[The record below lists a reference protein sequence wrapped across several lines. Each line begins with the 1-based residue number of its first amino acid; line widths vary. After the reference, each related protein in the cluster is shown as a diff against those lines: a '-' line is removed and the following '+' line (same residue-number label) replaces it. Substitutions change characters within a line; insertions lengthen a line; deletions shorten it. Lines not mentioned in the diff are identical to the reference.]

1 MIALTLACSILGA
14 AGTITS
20 TPPPPL
26 TSNLTP
32 DEPTKAVL
40 NFFAL
45 LDKRDYEG
53 AFQALDPNSTIIMNR
68 FAALMSMANQGKDGV
83 TAVDEK
89 SGPAMLRT
97 VFDKL
102 PKGLR
107 FTPDDVVGSIVQ
119 DDHAW
124 VVVGYD
130 ISRIAQDVSPNLKDD
145 PITSMSMEMM
155 FSEKLYFTWE
165 AQRTKGKWNMD
176 LGFWSNILPLASV
189 LINAREGGLLEEID
203 KTASGKDATKKD
215 DVKDEKGKN
224 PLK

>member
-1 MIALTLACSILGA
+1 MLVCSLLGA
-14 AGTITS
+14 AGTAAVD
-20 TPPPPL
+20 TPPSL
-26 TSNLTP
+26 TPAFTP

-40 NFFAL
+40 GFFAL

-53 AFQALDPNSTIIMNR
+53 AYKSLDANSLVIMNR
-68 FAALMSMANQGKDGV
+68 FAALMSMAKQGRESV

-97 VFDKL
+97 VFDQL

-107 FTPDDVVGSIVQ
+107 FSPDDVVGSIVQ
-119 DDHAW
+119 DNHAW

-130 ISRIAQDVSPNLKDD
+130 ITRMAQEFSPEMKDD
-145 PITSMSMEMM
+145 PMTAMAMEMM
-155 FSEKLYFTWE
+155 FAEKLYFTWE
-165 AQRTKGKWNMD
+165 ANRSEGKWRMD

-203 KTASGKDATKKD
+203 TAHSLKEDTKPGS
-215 DVKDEKGKN
+215 EKGKN

>member
-1 MIALTLACSILGA
+1 MIALMLAMSLLGA
-14 AGTITS
+14 AGTATVD
-20 TPPPPL
+20 TPPAL
-26 TSNLTP
+26 TPTFTP

-40 NFFAL
+40 GFFAL
-45 LDKRDYEG
+45 LDKRDYDG
-53 AFQALDPNSTIIMNR
+53 AFKALDPNSTIIMNR
-68 FAALMSMANQGKDGV
+68 FAALMSMANAGKEAV

-107 FTPDDVVGSIVQ
+107 FSPDEVVGSIVQ
-119 DDHAW
+119 EDHAW

-130 ISRIAQDVSPNLKDD
+130 ITRMAQEFSPEMKDD
-145 PITSMSMEMM
+145 PMTAMAMEMM

-165 AQRTKGKWNMD
+165 ANKSEGKWRMD
-176 LGFWSNILPLASV
+176 LGFWSNILPLASI
-189 LINAREGGLLEEID
+189 LINAREGGLLEQID
-203 KTASGKDATKKD
+203 SAPSLKEETKPKS
-215 DVKDEKGKN
+215 EKGKN